1 MLTQNTQDLRKNLD
15 EINQQK
21 SKLNKDEKNNTNNK
35 NENVRLSNILITI
48 NQIDNFS
55 EYKFLSD
62 KHQHN

>member
-1 MLTQNTQDLRKNLD
+1 MLTENTQDLIKKLD

-21 SKLNKDEKNNTNNK
+21 SKLNKDEKNNTNYK
-35 NENVRLSNILITI
+35 NENDRLNNMLITI

-62 KHQHN
+62 KQPT

>member
-1 MLTQNTQDLRKNLD
+1 MD

-35 NENVRLSNILITI
+35 NENDRLSNILITI